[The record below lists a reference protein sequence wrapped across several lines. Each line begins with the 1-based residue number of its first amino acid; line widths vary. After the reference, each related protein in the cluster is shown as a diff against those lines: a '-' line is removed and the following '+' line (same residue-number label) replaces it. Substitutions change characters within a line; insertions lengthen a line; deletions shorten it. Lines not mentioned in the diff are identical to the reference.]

1 GVSSR
6 EQNEKKFPQWETL
19 PNGGRRYWVDVV
31 GRQGWIARYVKE
43 VDSGEATVR
52 FYQEVCD
59 HTGKLVEVRH
69 KYPDDQ
75 GHRKV

>member
-1 GVSSR
+1 MAPVIP
-6 EQNEKKFPQWETL
+6 FQWEAL
-19 PNGGRRYWVDVV
+19 PNRGTRYWVDVI

-52 FYQEVCD
+52 FYQEVYD
-59 HTGKLVEVRH
+59 QRGKLIEVHH